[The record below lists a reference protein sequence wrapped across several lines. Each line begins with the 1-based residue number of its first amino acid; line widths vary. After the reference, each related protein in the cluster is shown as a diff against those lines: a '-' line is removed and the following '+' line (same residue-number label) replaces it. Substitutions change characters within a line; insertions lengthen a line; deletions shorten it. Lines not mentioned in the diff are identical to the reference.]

1 LHASLK
7 SSLQVFHAGH
17 FANFWLGRFLSTMA
31 TFMLSVTLGWQVYTI
46 ARQSHSIEQSSF
58 LVGMIGL
65 VQFLPLFALTLP
77 AGAAA
82 DRYDRRKILL
92 GATIL
97 QLSCAA
103 GLAGLAWSAH
113 PALPLIFL
121 AAALFGTAR
130 AFIIPATSALAPML
144 VNIELL
150 PRAIAW
156 NSLGMQGGMVL
167 GPWIGGVLCG
177 ISTALSYAV
186 AAGLYL
192 CALTAFVRIRG
203 NTRPGHRG
211 GSRLTMIRE
220 GLIYIWSN
228 KVVFGAISLD
238 LVAVLLGG
246 VTALL
251 PVYAHD
257 ILRIGPSGFG
267 LLRSGP
273 AIGGGLMALLLSVR
287 PIHRH
292 AGSWMLGAVSVFG
305 LATIVFAVSRNLTLS
320 LVALVVL
327 GAADVISVFIR
338 QSLVQV
344 VTPDPMRGR
353 VSAVSGMFISA
364 SNELGEFESGV
375 VARLAGPVGS
385 ALLGGIGSIVV
396 TWVWARLFPALRK
409 ADRLETPGA

>member
-1 LHASLK
+1 LK

>member
-257 ILRIGPSGFG
+257 ILRIGPGGFG

-396 TWVWARLFPALRK
+396 TRVWARLFPALRK

>member
-203 NTRPGHRG
+203 NTRHTRSCSAPSHW
-211 GSRLTMIRE
+211 
-220 GLIYIWSN
+220 IWSPCCW
-228 KVVFGAISLD
+228 GA
-238 LVAVLLGG
+238 
-246 VTALL
+246 
-251 PVYAHD
+251 
-257 ILRIGPSGFG
+257 
-267 LLRSGP
+267 
-273 AIGGGLMALLLSVR
+273 
-287 PIHRH
+287 
-292 AGSWMLGAVSVFG
+292 
-305 LATIVFAVSRNLTLS
+305 
-320 LVALVVL
+320 
-327 GAADVISVFIR
+327 
-338 QSLVQV
+338 
-344 VTPDPMRGR
+344 
-353 VSAVSGMFISA
+353 
-364 SNELGEFESGV
+364 
-375 VARLAGPVGS
+375 
-385 ALLGGIGSIVV
+385 
-396 TWVWARLFPALRK
+396 
-409 ADRLETPGA
+409 